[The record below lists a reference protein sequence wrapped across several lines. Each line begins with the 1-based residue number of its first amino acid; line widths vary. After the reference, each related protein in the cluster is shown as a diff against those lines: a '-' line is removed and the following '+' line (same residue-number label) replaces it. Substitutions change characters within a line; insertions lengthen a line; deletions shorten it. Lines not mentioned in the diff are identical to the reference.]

1 MANILIIDDQEW
13 VIDLFSESLIDEGHN
28 ISTTDDI
35 NSVMRNVFS
44 FKPDLVLLNLYLKHG
59 FNVWDVLQDIK
70 KQDSTLPVIIVTTSD
85 TYLYDPRLSQANG
98 YTIKSWL
105 APDEL
110 KQKISIA
117 FGRKTKNHLEEAVPF
132 I

>member
-13 VIDLFSESLIDEGHN
+13 VLDLFSESLLDEGHN

-35 NSVMRNVFS
+35 KSVMSNVSS

-85 TYLYDPRLSQANG
+85 TYLYGPRLSQANG

-117 FGRKTKNHLEEAVPF
+117 LGRKTKNHLEEAGPF